1 MARLLDG
8 TRVFGTLYVDTALIL
23 AGTTMNGATGS
34 GSILLSNSPTITGHP
49 TIEGVTSTGATGT
62 GNFVFAT
69 SPSLTT
75 PNIGVATATSVNKLT
90 ITAPAT
96 SATLT
101 LANGSTLAT
110 SGAFSTTLTATATTA
125 LTLPTSGYVIS
136 TTTNMAANPVTGTPS
151 SSNFLRGDGTW
162 SNGGI
167 VTTVGFTGGLITV
180 ATATSTPA
188 LTVAGTSGGVVYF
201 SSTSTWASS
210 ALLASSAVML
220 GGGAGAAPVT
230 TTTGTG
236 VVTAIGV
243 AVNTSGG
250 FVTQSGVLATSSLLV
265 GGGSAGAITSTSTGT
280 NVVAALGIAVNT
292 TNGFLR
298 LTSGLGAGVVAA
310 LAVDTGTTGGMYL
323 VGGALG
329 TPSTLN
335 LSNASNLPISGI
347 NSLGTGVGTA
357 LAAAVTGSGGIVL
370 ATGPTLT
377 LPVIDNIK
385 IGYTTTATAAG
396 TTTLTSSSTF
406 RQYFTGTTTQD
417 ILLPPTNTL
426 ALGMVYQITNESTG
440 IVTVKTDTGTNTVL
454 AQPPGTTV
462 EYVVMIITGSTSASW
477 DYNYVG
483 ANTQSVNSGTA
494 GRLAYYASTGSSLS
508 NTSSI
513 SINTG
518 QLTLGVASTSNG
530 AVILQNAGHAYSVTI
545 STSSSQSASY
555 NFVLPPDGGT
565 SGYVL
570 QSNGDGTTAW
580 ISASLGGGG
589 GGSGASVSVSSTAPA
604 TPTVGDLWWNPSL
617 QLLYI
622 YESSGTGWIATS
634 AASQDW
640 GLVTELITSY
650 DDYGS
655 I

>member
-8 TRVFGTLYVDTALIL
+8 TRVFGTLSVDTALTL

-34 GSILLSNSPTITGHP
+34 GSILLSNSPTIAGHP

-62 GNFVFAT
+62 GNFVFGT

-125 LTLPTSGYVIS
+125 LTLPTSGYLTS
-136 TTTNMAANPVTGTPS
+136 TSAALTGTPGS
-151 SSNFLRGDGTW
+151 TTFLRGDSTW
-162 SNGGI
+162 STALTGF
-167 VTTVGFTGGLITV
+167 GFTGGLISV
-180 ATATSTPA
+180 ASSTTSPA
-188 LTVAGTSGGVVYF
+188 LTIAGTSGGVVYF
-201 SSTSTWASS
+201 SSASTWASS
-210 ALLASSAVML
+210 ALLAASAVML
-220 GGGAGAAPVT
+220 GGGAGAAPAT

-243 AVNTSGG
+243 AVNTTGG
-250 FVTQSGVLATSSLLV
+250 FVTQSGVLATSSLLL

-280 NVVAALGIAVNT
+280 NVVAALGVAVNT

-298 LTSGLGAGVVAA
+298 LTSGLGTGVVAA

-377 LPVIDNIK
+377 LPVINNIK

-396 TTTLTSSSTF
+396 TTTLTSASTF

-417 ILLPPTNTL
+417 VLLPPTNTL
-426 ALGMVYQITNESTG
+426 ALGMIYQITNESTG

-454 AQPPGTTV
+454 AQPPDTTV
-462 EYVVMIITGSTSASW
+462 EYVVMLITGSTSASW

-483 ANTQSVNSGTA
+483 SNTQSVNSGTA

-508 NTSSI
+508 NTASI
-513 SINTG
+513 SINIG

-530 AVILQNAGHAYSVTI
+530 AVILQNSGHAYSVTI

-570 QSNGDGTTAW
+570 KSNGDGTTAW

-589 GGSGASVSVSSTAPA
+589 GGGGASVSVSSTAPA
-604 TPTVGDLWWNPSL
+604 TPTVGNLWWDTSS